1 MGLLI
6 GAVHQKFNSTAL
18 NFCLIAFT
26 SLFLSY
32 LMNFRP
38 YHSVFVGV
46 SLSTLSVSTSLA
58 QTPFPPS
65 VSPAGAEPAARD
77 APSAPPEV
85 VSPAISVAPPEVIP
99 TIVETT
105 PVDASPAPALE
116 VEAATIVVEPTLPIA
131 ADAGYIDRTE
141 YQLGATERS
150 RESSVPSIRA
160 ASVAPPETDRQS
172 IATSVNSVSYPVT
185 VPAQLSVVNESIAVG
200 PVRLSANGISLEQPR
215 SEAAA
220 PASIAFPQTANP
232 GKSYFSKRLIQ
243 APVGV
248 MPPLSIGFPIAIPA
262 PITSL
267 FGWRMHP
274 ISGVPRLHAGTDIGA
289 AMGTPVLAAA
299 GGRVML
305 ADSLGGYGLTV
316 ALEHQGGMQQTLY
329 AHLSEIYVKPGE
341 VVQQGTVI
349 GRVGSTGASTG
360 PHLHFE
366 MRELTPNG
374 WVARDA
380 GATLELAMNRLVQA
394 LQIARA
400 R

>member
-1 MGLLI
+1 
-6 GAVHQKFNSTAL
+6 
-18 NFCLIAFT
+18 
-26 SLFLSY
+26 
-32 LMNFRP
+32 MNFRP
-38 YHSVFVGV
+38 YRSVFVGV

-58 QTPFPPS
+58 QTPFPPA

-105 PVDASPAPALE
+105 PVDAAPANALE

-141 YQLGATERS
+141 YQLGATERH
-150 RESSVPSIRA
+150 RELSVPSVSA
-160 ASVAPPETDRQS
+160 ASVAPPEIDRQS
-172 IATSVNSVSYPVT
+172 VATSINSDSYPIAL
-185 VPAQLSVVNESIAVG
+185 PARLPVVSQAIAVG

-215 SEAAA
+215 SETAA
-220 PASIAFPQTANP
+220 PVSIAFPQTANP

-243 APVGV
+243 SPLGA
-248 MPPLSIGFPIAIPA
+248 MPSLPIVFPIAIPA

-289 AMGTPVLAAA
+289 EMGAPVLAAA

-305 ADSLGGYGLTV
+305 ADNLGGYGLTV

-366 MRELTPNG
+366 VRELTPNG

>member
-1 MGLLI
+1 
-6 GAVHQKFNSTAL
+6 
-18 NFCLIAFT
+18 
-26 SLFLSY
+26 
-32 LMNFRP
+32 
-38 YHSVFVGV
+38 
-46 SLSTLSVSTSLA
+46 
-58 QTPFPPS
+58 
-65 VSPAGAEPAARD
+65 
-77 APSAPPEV
+77 V

-105 PVDASPAPALE
+105 PVDAAPANALE

-131 ADAGYIDRTE
+131 ADAQYIDRTE
-141 YQLGATERS
+141 YQLGATTRS
-150 RESSVPSIRA
+150 RELAVPSVST
-160 ASVAPPETDRQS
+160 ASVARRSVDRQS
-172 IATSVNSVSYPVT
+172 AAISINSVSHPVA
-185 VPAQLSVVNESIAVG
+185 VSAQAESIAVG
-200 PVRLSANGISLEQPR
+200 PVRLSVNGISLEQPR
-215 SEAAA
+215 SETASA
-220 PASIAFPQTANP
+220 PASIAFPQPVNP
-232 GKSYFSKRLIQ
+232 GKPYFAKRLLQ
-243 APVGV
+243 SPLSPVL
-248 MPPLSIGFPIAIPA
+248 PLSIGFPIAIPA

-267 FGWRMHP
+267 FGWRVHP
-274 ISGVPRLHAGTDIGA
+274 ISGVARLHTGTDIGA
-289 AMGTPVLAAA
+289 AMGAPVLAAA
-299 GGRVML
+299 AGNVML
-305 ADSLGGYGLTV
+305 ADNLGGYGLAV

-341 VVQQGTVI
+341 IVQQGTVI

>member
-1 MGLLI
+1 M
-6 GAVHQKFNSTAL
+6 S
-18 NFCLIAFT
+18 
-26 SLFLSY
+26 
-32 LMNFRP
+32 FRP
-38 YHSVFVGV
+38 YRSAFVGV
-46 SLSTLSVSTSLA
+46 SLSTFSVSTSLA

-65 VSPAGAEPAARD
+65 ATPAVHPPVNQDISVAR
-77 APSAPPEV
+77 PEV
-85 VSPAISVAPPEVIP
+85 VSPAASVAPPEVIQP
-99 TIVETT
+99 IAETA
-105 PVDASPAPALE
+105 PVTVIPEPILA
-116 VEAATIVVEPTLPIA
+116 VEAATIVAEPSATIA
-131 ADAGYIDRTE
+131 SDAGYIDRTD
-141 YQLGATERS
+141 YQLGATERH
-150 RESSVPSIRA
+150 RELSVPSVST
-160 ASVAPPETDRQS
+160 ASVAPPEVDHQS
-172 IATSVNSVSYPVT
+172 AATSINSVSSPVA
-185 VPAQLSVVNESIAVG
+185 VPASSLVTSEPIAVG

-215 SEAAA
+215 SETP
-220 PASIAFPQTANP
+220 PASIAFPEPVDP
-232 GKSYFSKRLIQ
+232 GKSYFSKRLLQ
-243 APVGV
+243 APVGA
-248 MPPLSIGFPIAIPA
+248 MPPLAIVFPIAIPA

-305 ADSLGGYGLTV
+305 ADNLGGYGLAV
-316 ALEHQGGMQQTLY
+316 ALEHEGGMQQTLY
-329 AHLSEIYVKPGE
+329 AHLSAIYVKPGE

-380 GATLELAMNRLVQA
+380 GATLEIAMNRLVQA